1 MRETETGADA
11 RSKLTLGGDLP
22 LDTLAN
28 MLAAAYVRG
37 WEWRGENPES
47 EEYLSKAS
55 YDYTDKTMSIFLGWL
70 KDQK

>member
-1 MRETETGADA
+1 MERTMKGADA

-55 YDYTDKTMSIFLGWL
+55 YDYADKTMSIFLGWL